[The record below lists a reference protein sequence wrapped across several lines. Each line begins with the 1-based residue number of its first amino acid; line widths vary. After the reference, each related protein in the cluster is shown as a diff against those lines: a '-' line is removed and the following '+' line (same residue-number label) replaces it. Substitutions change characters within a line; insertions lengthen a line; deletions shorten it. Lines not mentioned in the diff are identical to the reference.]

1 MLSYIG
7 LGLIIVAW
15 VTQIISKDKLMHM
28 RFVLIYAL
36 GVALLA
42 VDGFLGNLT
51 ILAVLNSI
59 SFVSAMIVFLKLRK

>member
-7 LGLIIVAW
+7 LSLIIVAW

-42 VDGFLGNLT
+42 IDGFLGNLT

-59 SFVSAMIVFLKLRK
+59 SFVSAVVVFLKLRK

>member
-7 LGLIIVAW
+7 LGLIIIAW
-15 VTQIISKDKLMHM
+15 VTQIVSKDKLMHTS
-28 RFVLIYAL
+28 FVLIYAL

>member
-7 LGLIIVAW
+7 LSLIIVAW